1 MNLFESLKF
10 LIDRGKTDG
19 LSAKVETLY
28 TGGKLTQEEHE
39 TLTAL
44 LKTN

>member
-10 LIDRGKTDG
+10 LINRGKTAG
-19 LSAKVETLY
+19 LSAKVKTLY
-28 TGGKLTQEEHE
+28 VGGKLTKEEYE